1 MHDEFDFGLDG
12 KSWYYVFSENMIRYE
27 DIDTIGIASNDQY
40 GQTYIKT
47 IKINS

>member
-1 MHDEFDFGLDG
+1 MYFCPNKDNI
-12 KSWYYVFSENMIRYE
+12 VFSENMIRYE